1 MPEVNVGQV
10 LLSVQNVSRSFGSQP
25 VLDNVSVSV
34 HEAERLG
41 LVGRNGSGKSTLLRI
56 LMGLDTPDS
65 GQVTRKQGLT
75 VKLLTQ
81 TCALPKEQTVG
92 AALWDANA
100 RWHDLAAR
108 HSQLGERLGDD
119 LPAAEHARVQREFEE
134 VDHLAQ
140 LHDVWQA
147 DARAARLASA
157 LRLPGEDAVL
167 GKLSGGELRRVDI
180 AVTLLTEPDVLLLDE
195 PTNHIDAESAMWI
208 EQYLSGYPGSCVLVT
223 HDRYFLDKC
232 VSRIVEMDRR
242 RLYSFPGNYEQF
254 LEYKAQILDVEARTE
269 SARQSEIR
277 HELVWLRR
285 GAKARRT
292 KEQARVRRVEA
303 LIADQGP
310 EVVIEPSFEIP
321 LPQRLGDRVI
331 DAEQIAY
338 KIGGR
343 TLFDKL
349 TLIMQRGMR
358 VGIAGPNGCGKTTL
372 LRVLM
377 GQEKPQ
383 VGTIKIGDSV
393 QFLYIDQTHAD
404 IDLKQSVIEFVSGGA
419 HYWDVG
425 EKRVYVPGYLERL
438 LFDMDSVRAPMRN
451 LSGGERNR
459 VVLAKK
465 LLQGGNVLAFDEPTN
480 DLDLATLRVLEEA
493 ILVFEGCA
501 LLVSHDRYFLNRVCT
516 HMIVF
521 EGDGKVYCSAGNYD
535 DYLAYRERRDEAA
548 RDGVVAEKPL
558 TILPGSSGAPKNGS
572 TVKPLSYMEKKEL
585 AGIQKAIEAAEAEVA
600 QLEAEVATPEF
611 YTQPHDAV
619 RAKLAV
625 LDEAKAKA
633 QTLYS
638 RWEELEARANAK

>member
-1 MPEVNVGQV
+1 M
-10 LLSVQNVSRSFGSQP
+10 QNVSRSFGSQP
-25 VLDNVSVSV
+25 VLDNISVSI

-100 RWHDLAAR
+100 RWHELAERHAELGVRMGEDL
-108 HSQLGERLGDD
+108 S
-119 LPAAEHARVQREFEE
+119 AAEHARVLREFEE

-147 DARAARLASA
+147 DARAARLAAA
-157 LRLPGEDAVL
+157 LRLPAEDAVL

-208 EQYLSGYPGSCVLVT
+208 EQFLSGYPGSCVLVT

-303 LIADQGP
+303 LIADDGP
-310 EVVIEPSFEIP
+310 EIVIEPSFEIP

-338 KIGGR
+338 RIGGK

-383 VGTIKIGDSV
+383 VGTLRVGESV
-393 QFLYIDQTHAD
+393 QFLYIDQTHAE
-404 IDLKQSVIEFVSGGA
+404 IDLKQSVIDFVSGGA
-419 HYWDVG
+419 HYCDVG
-425 EKRVYVPGYLERL
+425 EKRIYVPGYLEKL
-438 LFDMDSVRAPMRN
+438 LFDMDSVRSPMRN

-465 LLQGGNVLAFDEPTN
+465 LLQGGNLLAFDEPTN

-493 ILVFEGCA
+493 ILTFEGAA

-535 DYLAYRERRDEAA
+535 DYLAFRVRREEAA
-548 RDGVVAEKPL
+548 REGDAAPTPQL
-558 TILPGSSGAPKNGS
+558 ILQGQTASAPRAS
-572 TVKPLSYMEKKEL
+572 DVKPLSYMEKKEL
-585 AGIQKAIEAAEAEVA
+585 SGMEAAIGVAETAVSK
-600 QLEAEVATPEF
+600 LEAEIAAPEF

-633 QTLYS
+633 QVLYA
-638 RWEELEARANAK
+638 RWEELEARANSK

>member
-1 MPEVNVGQV
+1 VNVGQV
-10 LLSVQNVSRSFGSQP
+10 LLSVQNISKSFGSQP
-25 VLDNVSVSV
+25 VLDNVSVSI
-34 HEAERLG
+34 HEGERLG
-41 LVGRNGSGKSTLLRI
+41 LVGRNGSGKSTLMRI

-65 GQVTRKQGLT
+65 GQVTRQQGLT

-81 TCALPKEQTVG
+81 TCLLPKEQTVG
-92 AALWDANA
+92 EALRDANA
-100 RWHDLAAR
+100 RWHELAAR
-108 HSQLGERLGDD
+108 HARLGERMGEDV
-119 LPAAEHARVQREFEE
+119 PPAEHARIQREFEE

-147 DARAARLASA
+147 DARAARLAAA
-157 LRLPGEDAVL
+157 LRLPAEDAVL

-180 AVTLLTEPDVLLLDE
+180 AVTLLSEPDVLLLDE

-223 HDRYFLDKC
+223 HDRYFLEKC
-232 VSRIVEMDRR
+232 VSRIVEMDRH

-254 LEYKAQILDVEARTE
+254 LEYKAQILEVEARTE
-269 SARQSEIR
+269 SARQSELR
-277 HELVWLRR
+277 RELVWLRR

-303 LIADQGP
+303 MIADQGP
-310 EVVIEPSFEIP
+310 EVIIEPSFEIP

-338 KIGGR
+338 RIGGR

-358 VGIAGPNGCGKTTL
+358 VGVAGPNGCGKTTL

-377 GQEKPQ
+377 GKEKPH
-383 VGTIKIGDSV
+383 VGTVKIGDSV

-404 IDLKQSVIEFVSGGA
+404 IDLKQSVIDFVSGGS

-425 EKRVYVPGYLERL
+425 EKRIYVPGYLEKL

-459 VVLAKK
+459 VILAKK
-465 LLQGGNVLAFDEPTN
+465 LLQGGNALAFDEPTN

-493 ILVFEGCA
+493 ILTFEGAA

-535 DYLAYRERRDEAA
+535 DYLAYRVRRDEAA
-548 RDGVVAEKPL
+548 REGAVVEKPL
-558 TILPGSSGAPKNGS
+558 TILPIKPAAANGNGL
-572 TVKPLSYMEKKEL
+572 KPLSYMEKKEL
-585 AGIQKAIEAAEAEVA
+585 AGMQAAIETAEAEVA
-600 QLEAEVATPEF
+600 RLEVEIASQEF
-611 YTQPHDAV
+611 YSQPHDAV
-619 RAKLAV
+619 RARLGV
-625 LDEAKAKA
+625 LEEAKYKA
-633 QTLYS
+633 QVLYA
-638 RWEELEARANAK
+638 RWEELEARSSAR